1 MNMNPIEERRVKFE
15 PVLGLL
21 SWSPHS
27 AFGIEFGLLLGL
39 RWLSCPFVDVTSI
52 EALSVVEKA
61 HFGGPFYP
69 NKTPEGVVKVK
80 M

>member
-1 MNMNPIEERRVKFE
+1 
-15 PVLGLL
+15 
-21 SWSPHS
+21 
-27 AFGIEFGLLLGL
+27 LLGL

-61 HFGGPFYP
+61 HFGGSFYP